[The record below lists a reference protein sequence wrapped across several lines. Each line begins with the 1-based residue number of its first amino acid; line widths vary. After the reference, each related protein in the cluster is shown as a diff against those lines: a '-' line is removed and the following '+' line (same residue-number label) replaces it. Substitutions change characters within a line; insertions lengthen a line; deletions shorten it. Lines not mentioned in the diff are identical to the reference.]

1 LGDYTY
7 YLAIFTGI
15 TIGAVRQSGWTGY
28 WWMGGAALAGT
39 LLTFALL
46 ILLRR
51 RITSGRPERLRTTTK
66 AHFYSTGK
74 RWAWLVAKLS
84 MSATRATM
92 PYGVLAFA
100 ILGLLPSLLFLVM
113 VGANIYWV
121 SLALELRN
129 LLTESTQSPPLNRA
143 VVGDPR
149 GIS

>member
-1 LGDYTY
+1 
-7 YLAIFTGI
+7 
-15 TIGAVRQSGWTGY
+15 
-28 WWMGGAALAGT
+28 MGGAVLAGT

-46 ILLRR
+46 IVLRR

-66 AHFYSTGK
+66 AHFYATGK

-100 ILGLLPSLLFLVM
+100 VLGFLPGVLFLAM
-113 VGANIYWV
+113 VGANIYWL
-121 SLALELRN
+121 SLALELRS
-129 LLTESTQSPPLNRA
+129 LLTESTRSPHLNGA